1 MKKLAIST
9 TFAIE
14 NAPAYSHDNLLQ
26 NFSILK
32 NKKGLE
38 NYFNFSSDLWKPHP
52 YIFNHLRMGKVF
64 RQIVSFWSAETKQFW
79 QNHALVYKR

>member
-32 NKKGLE
+32 NKKGFE
-38 NYFNFSSDLWKPHP
+38 NYFKFDLWKPYP
-52 YIFNHLRMGKVF
+52 SIFIR
-64 RQIVSFWSAETKQFW
+64 
-79 QNHALVYKR
+79 